1 VVQTPAGPVVI
12 IDRKSFEK
20 GELLDDLDP
29 RLKGVKLEEANPDH
43 IVVDDQGQKIKIP
56 VPERQP

>member
-1 VVQTPAGPVVI
+1 MI

-43 IVVDDQGQKIKIP
+43 IVVDDQGKKIKIP
-56 VPERQP
+56 VTGVQP